1 MYNNFI
7 LPSKKTSESSPSSPT
22 RKKQPEVIKAI
33 RLGNN
38 SISMFQILYQP
49 LSLGLDVSTILW
61 IDLSFNNLSA
71 VDEEM
76 ANALPNLTTLN
87 LHANQI
93 SRLKELK
100 KISAFKNLHA
110 LTLFGNP
117 VEEHKH
123 YRNFILYNCPT
134 LTQFDLS
141 PVIKSEIAQVRTI
154 HTYTYFALFVL
165 MFMQIYCL

>member
-1 MYNNFI
+1 M
-7 LPSKKTSESSPSSPT
+7 L
-22 RKKQPEVIKAI
+22 
-33 RLGNN
+33 
-38 SISMFQILYQP
+38 QILYQP
-49 LSLGLDVSTILW
+49 LSLGLDISKILW
-61 IDLSFNNLSA
+61 IDLSFNNLST

-76 ANALPNLTTLN
+76 ATAIPNLTTLN

-100 KISAFKNLHA
+100 KFSAFKNLHA

-141 PVIKSEIAQVRTI
+141 PVIKSEIAQVRTFI
-154 HTYTYFALFVL
+154 YLLHFSFIIVHL
-165 MFMQIYCL
+165 IYCLQVQVWSQTFRKKLNPEEDDY

>member
-1 MYNNFI
+1 MYNDLI

-71 VDEEM
+71 VDEDM

-154 HTYTYFALFVL
+154 HTYTYLALIVL